1 MVNGKSL
8 RNNDVE
14 INNNLV
20 VHNGLEAGDGI
31 LSATQNAVEVKL
43 KPAASTESKD
53 IPSKTHGIVASNDG
67 YAAVGYAGNQV
78 GFNSENVLA
87 ESSLTSFSFL
97 SIDAIY
103 AKKLF

>member
-14 INNNLV
+14 INHNLV

-78 GFNSENVLA
+78 VLTLKRPRFYPLQDRA
-87 ESSLTSFSFL
+87 E
-97 SIDAIY
+97 
-103 AKKLF
+103 

>member
-14 INNNLV
+14 INHNLV

-78 GFNSENVLA
+78 GFNSEKA
-87 ESSLTSFSFL
+87 RD
-97 SIDAIY
+97 SIRFRTEQSDCRSRYSVCARS
-103 AKKLF
+103 

>member
-14 INNNLV
+14 INHNLV

-43 KPAASTESKD
+43 KLLHRRSLKIFLPRHTESLLPMTATPQLDMPETKL
-53 IPSKTHGIVASNDG
+53 
-67 YAAVGYAGNQV
+67 
-78 GFNSENVLA
+78 VLTLKRPRFYPLQDRA
-87 ESSLTSFSFL
+87 E
-97 SIDAIY
+97 
-103 AKKLF
+103 